1 MHVTEGTSEGALD
14 TWQGKMSKNGESCKA
29 IILYVA
35 PSPVAIFFFPESQ
48 KHTIFQTPLK

>member
-1 MHVTEGTSEGALD
+1 MIEGTSDGALD